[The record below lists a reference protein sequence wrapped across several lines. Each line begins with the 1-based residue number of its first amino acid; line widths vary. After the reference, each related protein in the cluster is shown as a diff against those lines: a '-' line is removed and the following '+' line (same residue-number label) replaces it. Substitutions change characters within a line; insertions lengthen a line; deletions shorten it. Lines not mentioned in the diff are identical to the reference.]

1 MKVLVGA
8 FNQEKALICD
18 CDIFAKVRFKLYWS
32 GPFSAF
38 YNGVINNSIIMR
50 VLLINAVYL
59 WKHNSLVS
67 MMDVLPG
74 KHSRIFNGWYKTQ
87 EIMVECWGFVSIRT
101 KWNMM
106 NNQSASWLWWN
117 EWRAG
122 RRTAV
127 HYVLILMGKWGNMV
141 WLGGDLCRGHTGGR
155 LAPTV

>member
-1 MKVLVGA
+1 MNALVGA
-8 FNQEKALICD
+8 FNKEKALAGAFYVILK
-18 CDIFAKVRFKLYWS
+18 ISRRFVRTS
-32 GPFSAF
+32 TAF
-38 YNGVINNSIIMR
+38 YNSSAIMM